1 MHCKTSLLKKK
12 KIPALTLSP
21 CDLGEAVLWVGL
33 PHVAA
38 RSEMTNVRR
47 AHGPSSV
54 QCSWQ
59 TSLVDRSVVSWRPWR
74 LLQNRAQ
81 HSLPSIRVAERRNLL
96 CLDAQMSFDV
106 FWRSKSRGSGPG
118 REVWRVPQLV
128 HLIGSFLLSDS
139 GISSIV
145 QQIMASNGEFPEN
158 F

>member
-12 KIPALTLSP
+12 KFPALTLSSR
-21 CDLGEAVLWVGL
+21 DLGEAILWVWF
-33 PHVAA
+33 PPVAT
-38 RSEMTNVRR
+38 RSEVTNTRHI
-47 AHGPSSV
+47 HGPASIL
-54 QCSWQ
+54 CSWR
-59 TSLVDRSVVSWRPWR
+59 TSLADCSIVSWCPWR
-74 LLQNRAQ
+74 LLLNLAQ
-81 HSLPSIRVAERRNLL
+81 HSLPSIRVAEKRNLL
-96 CLDAQMSFDV
+96 SVDDQMSFDV

-128 HLIGSFLLSDS
+128 HLIGSFLSSDS

>member
-1 MHCKTSLLKKK
+1 M
-12 KIPALTLSP
+12 
-21 CDLGEAVLWVGL
+21 
-33 PHVAA
+33 
-38 RSEMTNVRR
+38 
-47 AHGPSSV
+47 
-54 QCSWQ
+54 
-59 TSLVDRSVVSWRPWR
+59 
-74 LLQNRAQ
+74 
-81 HSLPSIRVAERRNLL
+81 AERRNLL
-96 CLDAQMSFDV
+96 SLDAQVSFDV